1 MFSRHYPNQQMLS
14 KEIENYS
21 QVLADLKASVRE
33 SRQKAILSANSHLLN
48 LYWKIGQTISEQVKQ
63 ANWGAKIIEKLA
75 NDLRSEFPDMK
86 GLSMRNIKYMR
97 QFAEMYPDIQ
107 FGQQL
112 VAQIPWGHH
121 VLIMDKAKT
130 VDEAL
135 FYISKTIENGWS
147 RDILSL
153 QIKSNL
159 HERQGKSV
167 SNFPTTT
174 PSYQSDFIQQTFK
187 DPYIFDF
194 LTLQENYQEKDLENA
209 LTEHITKF
217 LLELGAGF
225 AYVGKQYHIEVGDQD
240 FYIDLLFYNIK
251 LRSYII
257 VELKKGSFKPEYAG
271 KLNFYLSVVDDTLR
285 GEYDQPSI
293 GLLLCQDKNKVVAE
307 YALKDVHKPIGVS
320 AYQLTES
327 IPDNLKGSLPSI
339 EDIEQELER
348 HKDKNA

>member
-1 MFSRHYPNQQMLS
+1 MLP
-14 KEIENYS
+14 KETENYS

-48 LYWKIGQTISEQVKQ
+48 LYWKIGQTISEQVRQ

-130 VDEAL
+130 VEEAL
-135 FYISKTIENGWS
+135 FYISKTIENSWS

-159 HERQGKSV
+159 HTRQGKSV
-167 SNFPTTT
+167 SNFTTTT

-194 LTLQENYQEKDLENA
+194 LTLQEDYQEKDLENA

-225 AYVGKQYHIEVGDQD
+225 AYVGKQYHIEVGGQD

-285 GEYDQPSI
+285 GEYCPASQS
-293 GLLLCQDKNKVVAE
+293 CNH
-307 YALKDVHKPIGVS
+307 LK
-320 AYQLTES
+320 
-327 IPDNLKGSLPSI
+327 I
-339 EDIEQELER
+339 EGIF
-348 HKDKNA
+348 